1 MPPKKDLPSPKML
14 LVEARGAIEHD
25 APINLDE
32 YASVIGE
39 LRATK
44 NYSFGKVAEWL
55 GERLGRPINKG
66 AVFRVFKDW
75 ERKCELEAFNRD
87 EDMEGPPNDLDEAES
102 EMKEVADCALDAARQ
117 CREDRKLPA
126 SVVIEGLERAL
137 RRAKQEAADEKA
149 AEDADASNNESTT
162 NEPKP

>member
-1 MPPKKDLPSPKML
+1 ML
-14 LVEARGAIEHD
+14 LVEARGAVEDD
-25 APINLDE
+25 APINLDQ
-32 YASVIGE
+32 YDAVIGE
-39 LRATK
+39 LRSEK

-55 GERLGRPINKG
+55 TERLGRPVNKG

-87 EDMEGPPNDLDEAES
+87 EDMAPPPDDQDEAEF
-102 EMKEVADCALDAARQ
+102 EMKEVANCALDAARQ

-126 SVVIEGLERAL
+126 SFVIEGLERAL

-149 AEDADASNNESTT
+149 AEDADASNDESTT